1 MQSTSKKQKLDNMD
15 TQNNNNEN
23 NNSSNNQENNEEQV
37 ALAQNNPPIVM
48 QEIKPFAS
56 SFEEFFEYPEQ
67 FLLRAEQL
75 NSPIEVSYF
84 NYYCNNIIKYVI
96 DILDMLHV

>member
-15 TQNNNNEN
+15 TQNNNYEN
-23 NNSSNNQENNEEQV
+23 NNSNNQENNEEFEQV
-37 ALAQNNPPIVM
+37 VVTTIHNNPPILVN
-48 QEIKPFAS
+48 EIKPFAS
-56 SFEEFFEYPEQ
+56 SFEEFFEHPEQ

-84 NYYCNNIIKYVI
+84 N
-96 DILDMLHV
+96 